1 MLENPQI
8 APRILLVP
16 RPLPRF
22 VDDVHERIAWE
33 RKLARILMETGEP
46 APRGRNGKL
55 IGYRSAEDDPS
66 RLRGLPAIGRNVAGA
81 LRGSNPVGALLQ
93 KKENQRRR

>member
-1 MLENPQI
+1 METGELGSHTRRVPQ
-8 APRILLVP
+8 
-16 RPLPRF
+16 PLPRF

-33 RKLARILMETGEP
+33 RKLAHILMETGEP

-81 LRGSNPVGALLQ
+81 VRGSNPVAALLQ
-93 KKENQRRR
+93 KENQRRH